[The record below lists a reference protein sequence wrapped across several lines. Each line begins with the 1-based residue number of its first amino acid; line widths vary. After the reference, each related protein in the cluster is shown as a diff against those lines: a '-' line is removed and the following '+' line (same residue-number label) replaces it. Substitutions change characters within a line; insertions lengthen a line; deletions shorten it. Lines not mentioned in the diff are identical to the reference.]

1 VNVDHEE
8 TCLMNLPVLLLIVL
22 NFALIGVLPRIF
34 FRNDG
39 RLNARWWATA
49 LPFCVVPAFL
59 VAGSAAGLTPLTPR
73 GWLTATAMISVA
85 LSAASIGLICL
96 TLGTHRIPIA
106 LWHQDSDAPEHIVTY
121 GAYRWIRHPF
131 YAAFIL
137 AFCSAV
143 FFLPHLVTL
152 GALCYALVALN
163 VTARREERRLAGS
176 AFGSQYRQYLGR
188 TGRFVP
194 RLGTK

>member
-1 VNVDHEE
+1 
-8 TCLMNLPVLLLIVL
+8 MSAPVLLLIVL
-22 NFALIGVLPRIF
+22 NFTLIGLLPRIF

-39 RLNARWWATA
+39 RRNVRWWMTA
-49 LPFCVVPAFL
+49 LPFGVAPAFL
-59 VAGSAAGLTPLTPR
+59 ISAYAVGLAPLAPR
-73 GWLTATAMISVA
+73 GWLPATAMVCVV
-85 LSAASIGLICL
+85 LSAASIGLIFL

-137 AFCSAV
+137 AFLSAAV
-143 FFLPHLVTL
+143 FLPHWVTL
-152 GALCYALVALN
+152 GALAYALVTLN
-163 VTARREERRLAGS
+163 LTAQREERRLAGS

-194 RLGTK
+194 RLVPRLVPRAGTK

>member
-1 VNVDHEE
+1 
-8 TCLMNLPVLLLIVL
+8 MNTPVLLLIVL
-22 NFALIGVLPRIF
+22 NFALIGLLPMIF
-34 FRNDG
+34 FRHDG
-39 RLNARWWATA
+39 QKNARWWATA
-49 LPFCVVPAFL
+49 VPFCVVPAFL
-59 VAGSAAGLTPLTPR
+59 IAAAAAGVAPLTPR
-73 GWLTATAMISVA
+73 SWLTAGAMVSVV

-137 AFCSAV
+137 AFCSAM
-143 FFLPHLVTL
+143 FFLPHWVTF
-152 GALCYALVALN
+152 GALGYALAALN

-176 AFGSQYRQYLGR
+176 AFGSQYRQYQGR

-194 RLGTK
+194 RLVTK